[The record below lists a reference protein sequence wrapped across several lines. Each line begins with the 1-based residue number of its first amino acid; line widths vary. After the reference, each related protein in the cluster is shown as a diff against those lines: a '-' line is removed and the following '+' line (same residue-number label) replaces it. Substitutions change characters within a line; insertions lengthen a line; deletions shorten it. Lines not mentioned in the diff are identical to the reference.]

1 MTPSIRA
8 VPITRRPDRQLVQL
22 LALGTAQVLAWASST
37 YLPAILGTAIAAEL
51 QISRGIFFA
60 AFSLSLV
67 VMALIGPLVGRR
79 IDRIGGRRMLLCS
92 NLALASGLL
101 MLAFAS
107 GIFSLYAAWCVIG
120 VGMGLGLYDTL
131 FATLVHQYG
140 KSAGRL
146 IVGVTLIGGFASTVG
161 WPLSSWMLEH
171 WGWRWCCAAWA
182 LLQLCVALPLH
193 YRYASNR
200 RSGDAASTPIL
211 MCTVKPASPE
221 ATAQPQAPGRRDVA
235 YLCLFS
241 GATAFVTSAMA
252 VHLPTLLSLN
262 GATAA
267 QALFAATLLGPAQV
281 AARLAEYG
289 LTQHSKIRPLT
300 TARIATVLH
309 PAACLVLGGLGGL
322 AAVPLAGACFALLHG
337 AGNGMISIA
346 RGVLPLA
353 LFGPVGYGALT
364 GKLALF
370 ARTMQACAPF
380 VFVLVLDGGG
390 LRPALLLSAGLSLA
404 GFFALCKLRMR
415 VL

>member
-1 MTPSIRA
+1 MTSLPRT
-8 VPITRRPDRQLVQL
+8 VPIIHRPERQWVQL
-22 LALGTAQVLAWASST
+22 IGLGTAQVLGWASST
-37 YLPAILGTAIAAEL
+37 YLPAIVGTAIANEL
-51 QISRGIFFA
+51 QISRGSFFA
-60 AFSLSLV
+60 AFSLSLL
-67 VMALIGPLVGRR
+67 VMALVGPIVGRR
-79 IDRIGGRRMLLCS
+79 IDRVGGRYMLLCS
-92 NLALASGLL
+92 NLALATGLL

-120 VGMGLGLYDTL
+120 VGMGLGLYDAL

-146 IVGVTLIGGFASTVG
+146 IIGVTLIGGFASTVG

-200 RSGDAASTPIL
+200 RCGEAALTPPL
-211 MCTVKPASPE
+211 ADVAKPASPE
-221 ATAQPQAPGRRDVA
+221 IPMQLQPPGQRDVA

-252 VHLPTLLSLN
+252 VHLPTLLVLN
-262 GATAA
+262 GASAT

-281 AARLAEYG
+281 VARLAEYG
-289 LTQHSKIRPLT
+289 LIQYTKTRPLS

-309 PAACLVLGGLGGL
+309 PAACLVLGGF
-322 AAVPLAGACFALLHG
+322 AAFPGAAICFALLHG
-337 AGNGMISIA
+337 AGNGMITIA

-353 LFGPVGYGALT
+353 LFGPIGYGAIT

-370 ARTMQACAPF
+370 ARTMQAVAPF
-380 VFVLVLDGGG
+380 AFVLILDGGG
-390 LRPALLLSAGLSLA
+390 VGPALLLSGGLSLA
-404 GFFALCKLRMR
+404 AFFALCKLRMR
-415 VL
+415 VS